1 MKYLLM
7 TIFILFVLVII
18 ITGVLFYSSYA
29 LWLNNREE
37 VLSRLYTLRRL
48 VEEGQRSP
56 VSLTPSLRAGQN
68 TIIYDRHGRI
78 IGEFSNG
85 RRRILPLNRI
95 PPLLIHS
102 VILMEDRKFF
112 IHRGFDLRRI
122 AGAMLVNVK
131 TLTFSQG
138 GSTITQQLAK
148 ILFTDSRKTVRRK
161 IYELF
166 CTIEIER
173 RFSKEE
179 ILSLYLNSINFGHS
193 NYGIESA
200 SQFYFNKEI
209 FNLNPYEIS
218 LLVGMIPSP
227 SRFSPLLH
235 PERSKRKQMIVLNYL
250 SQYGFV
256 KPEPLLNGFDTFW
269 ESIAQIEHQ
278 PATSFWSMESN
289 RAPYFIEYVRQYLVR
304 ELGEETVKAG
314 GLGVY
319 TTLDLEKQLIA
330 AIVLDEGLDLQRVK
344 EDEVDD
350 KLQAPV
356 EGALIAL
363 EPGSG
368 VILAMVGG
376 SGFTFENQFNRSTSA
391 LRQVGSAFK
400 PFVYASAFES
410 EGYSAETIFND
421 EPLSIETPQ
430 GEWRPANYA
439 DQYYGPVPLSFA
451 LQKSLNSVAVQ
462 LVQHTGPE
470 PVIDL
475 IGRALDLS
483 RQQSDERFKPYLSIA
498 LGVYSFSPLEFAR
511 AYSIFPNGGEMVFP
525 YAVTRVENNRG
536 VVLIDNE
543 RDVKKIVTEYDLED
557 KLRVIRSDT
566 AQQITDM
573 LLLVTKRG
581 GTAYRAVQ
589 SSGLTVEAAGKTGT
603 TNNYTDAWFIGY
615 TEEILAVVWVGY
627 DDPAYTL
634 GVGQSGGVVAAPIWT
649 EFMKRALWREE

>member
-1 MKYLLM
+1 M
-7 TIFILFVLVII
+7 TIAILFGLLII

-48 VEEGQRSP
+48 VEDGQRSP
-56 VSLTPSLRAGQN
+56 VSLTPSLRAGKN
-68 TIIYDRHGRI
+68 TVIYDRHGRI

-122 AGAMLVNVK
+122 AGAMLVNVR
-131 TLTFSQG
+131 TLSFSQG

-148 ILFTDSRKTVRRK
+148 ILFTDSRRTVRRK

-166 CTIEIER
+166 CTVEIER
-173 RFSKEE
+173 HFTKDE

-193 NYGIESA
+193 NYGMESA
-200 SQFYFNKEI
+200 SQFYFNKEV
-209 FNLNPYEIS
+209 FSLNPYEIS
-218 LLVGMIPSP
+218 LLIGMIPSP
-227 SRFSPLLH
+227 SRFSPLLQ
-235 PERSKRKQMIVLNYL
+235 PDRCKRKQMIVLDYL
-250 SQYGFV
+250 SQHGFV
-256 KPEPLLNGFDTFW
+256 QSEPIAQGFDSFW
-269 ESIAQIEHQ
+269 ESFERIEHQ
-278 PATSFWSMESN
+278 PAISFWSMESN
-289 RAPYFIEYVRQYLVR
+289 RAPYFMEYVRQYLVR

-314 GLGVY
+314 GLSVY

-330 AIVLDEGLDLQRVK
+330 ALVLGEGLNLQQAK
-344 EDEVDD
+344 EDAEQQV
-350 KLQAPV
+350 PI

-363 EPGSG
+363 EPRSG
-368 VILAMVGG
+368 AILTMVGG

-400 PFVYASAFES
+400 PFVYAAAFES
-410 EGYSAETIFND
+410 QGYTAETVFD
-421 EPLSIETPQ
+421 DRPLRIETPQ

-439 DQYYGPVPLSFA
+439 DQYYGPVPLSLA
-451 LQKSLNSVAVQ
+451 LQKSMNSVAVQ
-462 LVQHTGPE
+462 LLQQSGPE

-475 IGRALDLS
+475 IGEALDLS
-483 RQQSDERFKPYLSIA
+483 RQQVEDRFQPYLSIA

-511 AYSIFPNGGEMVFP
+511 AYSIFPNGGEKVFP
-525 YAVTRVENNRG
+525 YAVSRVENNRG
-536 VVLIDNE
+536 TVLIDNE
-543 RDVKKIVTEYDLED
+543 REIRKIVTEYDLEN
-557 KLRVIRSDT
+557 KLSVLNADV
-566 AQQITDM
+566 AHQINDM
-573 LLLVTKRG
+573 LLLVPKKG

-589 SSGLTVEAAGKTGT
+589 ASGLTVEAAGKTGT
-603 TNNYTDAWFIGY
+603 TNNYTDAWFVGY
-615 TEEILAVVWVGY
+615 TEGILAAVWVGY
-627 DDPAYTL
+627 DDPSYSL
-634 GVGQSGGVVAAPIWT
+634 GLSQSGGVVAAPIWT

>member
-7 TIFILFVLVII
+7 TIAILFGLLII

-48 VEEGQRSP
+48 VEDGQRSP
-56 VSLTPSLRAGQN
+56 VSLTPSLRAGKN
-68 TIIYDRHGRI
+68 TVIYDRHGRI

-122 AGAMLVNVK
+122 AGAMLVNVR
-131 TLTFSQG
+131 TLSFSQG

-148 ILFTDSRKTVRRK
+148 ILFTDSRRTVRRK

-166 CTIEIER
+166 CTVEIER
-173 RFSKEE
+173 HFTKDE

-193 NYGIESA
+193 NYGMESA
-200 SQFYFNKEI
+200 SQFYFNKEV
-209 FNLNPYEIS
+209 FSLNPYEIS
-218 LLVGMIPSP
+218 LLIGMIPSP
-227 SRFSPLLH
+227 SRFSPLLQ
-235 PERSKRKQMIVLNYL
+235 PDRCKRKQMIVLDYL
-250 SQYGFV
+250 SQHGFV
-256 KPEPLLNGFDTFW
+256 QSEPIAQGFDSFW
-269 ESIAQIEHQ
+269 ESFERIEHQ
-278 PATSFWSMESN
+278 PAISFWSMESN
-289 RAPYFIEYVRQYLVR
+289 RAPYFVEYVRQYLVR

-314 GLGVY
+314 GLSVY

-330 AIVLDEGLDLQRVK
+330 ALVLGEGLNLQQAK
-344 EDEVDD
+344 EDAEQQV
-350 KLQAPV
+350 PI

-363 EPGSG
+363 EPRSG
-368 VILAMVGG
+368 AILTMVGG

-400 PFVYASAFES
+400 PFVYAAAFES
-410 EGYSAETIFND
+410 QGYTAETVFD
-421 EPLSIETPQ
+421 DRPLRIETPQ

-439 DQYYGPVPLSFA
+439 DQYYGPVPLSLA
-451 LQKSLNSVAVQ
+451 LQKSMNSVAVQ
-462 LVQHTGPE
+462 LLQQSGPE

-475 IGRALDLS
+475 IGEALDLS
-483 RQQSDERFKPYLSIA
+483 RQQVEDRFQPYLSIA

-511 AYSIFPNGGEMVFP
+511 AYSIFPNGGEKVFP
-525 YAVTRVENNRG
+525 YAVSRVENNRG
-536 VVLIDNE
+536 TVLIDNE
-543 RDVKKIVTEYDLED
+543 REIRKIVTEYDLEN
-557 KLRVIRSDT
+557 KLSVLNADV
-566 AQQITDM
+566 AHQINDM
-573 LLLVTKRG
+573 LLLVPKKG

-589 SSGLTVEAAGKTGT
+589 ASGLTVEAAGKTGT
-603 TNNYTDAWFIGY
+603 TNNYTDAWFVGY
-615 TEEILAVVWVGY
+615 TEGILAAVWVGY
-627 DDPAYTL
+627 DDPSYSL
-634 GVGQSGGVVAAPIWT
+634 GLSQSGGVVAAPIWT